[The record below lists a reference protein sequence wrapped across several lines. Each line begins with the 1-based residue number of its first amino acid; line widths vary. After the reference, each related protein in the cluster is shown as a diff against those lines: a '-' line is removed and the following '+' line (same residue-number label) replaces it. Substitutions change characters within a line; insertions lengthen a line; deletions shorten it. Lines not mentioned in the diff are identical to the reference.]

1 MSSIAKRSI
10 VVASLIGAGIY
21 LHFSSVSGVD
31 TRVKS
36 YIVEETSEETIQ
48 SQETSNQ
55 PQILPKY
62 SELYQVNNDLVG
74 YIYLDDEH
82 EYPIVQRKD
91 DQNFYLYKD
100 FFGDDDKSGTIF
112 LNSKCNLG
120 DKGISLVYGHHMRDG
135 SKFGDISELQPQS
148 RLQLDTIFE
157 SHEYEVVGSCICNL
171 DDDFKYYSYTGQQ
184 SSYNFEVWKQNISNK
199 CVKGSLDSLTKDDVI
214 VELSTCSYK
223 HKNDRLI
230 VILKEVC

>member
-21 LHFSSVSGVD
+21 LHFSNVSGVD

-36 YIVEETSEETIQ
+36 YIVEETSEEAIQ

-157 SHEYEVVGSCICNL
+157 SHKYEVVSSCICNL

-184 SSYNFEVWKQNISNK
+184 SSYNFEVWKQNMSNK
-199 CVKGSLDSLTKDDVI
+199 CIRGSLDSLTKDDVI

>member
-1 MSSIAKRSI
+1 MPDYIKRSI
-10 VVASLIGAGIY
+10 VVASLIGVGIY
-21 LHFSSVSGVD
+21 LHFSSFSGVD
-31 TRVKS
+31 ARVKS
-36 YIVEETSEETIQ
+36 YIVEETSEDTIQ
-48 SQETSNQ
+48 PQETNNK
-55 PQILPKY
+55 PQILAKY

-112 LNSKCNLG
+112 LNSQCTLG

-135 SKFGDISELQPQS
+135 AKFGDISELQPQS

-157 SHEYEVVGSCICNL
+157 SHEYEVVSSCICNL

-184 SSYNFEVWKQNISNK
+184 SSYNFEVWKQNMSNK

>member
-1 MSSIAKRSI
+1 MSSYIKRSI

-36 YIVEETSEETIQ
+36 YIVEETSEEAIQ
-48 SQETSNQ
+48 SQETGNQ
-55 PQILPKY
+55 PQILVKY

-74 YIYLDDEH
+74 YIYFDDEH

-100 FFGDDDKSGTIF
+100 FFGNDDKSGTIF

-148 RLQLDTIFE
+148 RLQLDTNFE
-157 SHEYEVVGSCICNL
+157 SHE
-171 DDDFKYYSYTGQQ
+171 
-184 SSYNFEVWKQNISNK
+184 YNFEVWKQNMSNK
-199 CVKGSLDSLTKDDVI
+199 CARGSLDSLTKDDVI

-223 HKNDRLI
+223 HKNDRLV